1 MLTDPLA
8 DRISL
13 KRRVLSAGTWS
24 FIGYGLSQVTRLG
37 SNLVMTRLLVPSMF
51 GVMAIAT
58 VIMVGLNFFTDLGLR
73 VNIIQS
79 KRGSDPAFLN
89 TAWATQ
95 IFRSALLWFG
105 ALGIAFLLP
114 VIDDLGILS
123 KDNVYADPHLP
134 YVIGVLSFSFIIGG
148 FNSTKTIEA
157 NRNLALGRVTLIQLA
172 ASIGGLA
179 CMLIWAF
186 FDRSIWALVSG
197 NICTRLIQ
205 TTLSHTHLPGTPN
218 RWHWDETAFWEIFHF
233 GKWLFLS
240 SILAFLASNGDRLM
254 LGGMIS
260 TTVLGV
266 YVVAFMI
273 VSSIEQVLSMIM
285 GSVVFPAFSEIARE
299 RPSALKETYSR
310 LRLVVTPLIYLG
322 SGILITAGPT
332 LIRLLYDPR
341 YAGAGSMLR
350 ILAFGIATV
359 PFQMAIQ
366 CFLALGR
373 PQLNSHIQAVRLVAL
388 FTAMPLGFHFF
399 GLPGALWG
407 SVFSQFLTVP
417 IIVIYSVQHGILD
430 LRKELLLLPTIAV
443 GAGIGEI
450 FSTAVGY

>member
-58 VIMVGLNFFTDLGLR
+58 VIMVGLNLFTDLGLR

-197 NICTRLIQ
+197 NICTRLI
-205 TTLSHTHLPGTPN
+205 
-218 RWHWDETAFWEIFHF
+218 
-233 GKWLFLS
+233 
-240 SILAFLASNGDRLM
+240 
-254 LGGMIS
+254 
-260 TTVLGV
+260 
-266 YVVAFMI
+266 
-273 VSSIEQVLSMIM
+273 
-285 GSVVFPAFSEIARE
+285 
-299 RPSALKETYSR
+299 
-310 LRLVVTPLIYLG
+310 
-322 SGILITAGPT
+322 
-332 LIRLLYDPR
+332 
-341 YAGAGSMLR
+341 
-350 ILAFGIATV
+350 
-359 PFQMAIQ
+359 
-366 CFLALGR
+366 
-373 PQLNSHIQAVRLVAL
+373 
-388 FTAMPLGFHFF
+388 
-399 GLPGALWG
+399 
-407 SVFSQFLTVP
+407 
-417 IIVIYSVQHGILD
+417 
-430 LRKELLLLPTIAV
+430 
-443 GAGIGEI
+443 
-450 FSTAVGY
+450 